1 MGHLPTL
8 VSSHDMLQ
16 GSNMDRDSQN
26 CIVCPNYLM
35 LQVYQPCISL
45 YIIHG
50 SQIQKCIVICPGI
63 PKMHATRW
71 LGSKLIVFLKRLAD
85 FVEKMK
91 ICTIPTWKKFTFLHR
106 NSKLVILTRH
116 PNHALIIE
124 NMYER
129 CFRANPLNMNS
140 QSFVKSTKNNFA
152 YTFLRG
158 SCENGGWGRCCAFG
172 TNKISKLRPQSCNES
187 KLWVIPKTLGC

>member
-1 MGHLPTL
+1 
-8 VSSHDMLQ
+8 MLQ

-50 SQIQKCIVICPGI
+50 SQIQKCIVIGRGI

-116 PNHALIIE
+116 PNPALIIE

-140 QSFVKSTKNNFA
+140 QSFVKSTK
-152 YTFLRG
+152 TTLPTHSWEGLVRM
-158 SCENGGWGRCCAFG
+158 GGGGGVA
-172 TNKISKLRPQSCNES
+172 P
-187 KLWVIPKTLGC
+187 LGPTRLVN